1 MNSMNHFSRSKQV
14 KIGVLG
20 GGQLGK
26 MLIQAAIDFDLYVKV
41 LDPDSLAPCSGIAHE
56 FQQGSLQDEK
66 TILEFAKDCDVVTIE
81 IEHIHTQALE
91 KLREMGKVVF
101 PSPEIL
107 SLVQDKRKQ
116 KEFYLKNGFPTSPFW
131 LIDDESGFSQIN
143 GNFPWVYKTA
153 FAGYDGKGVKVLREE
168 RDLRDPLNFP
178 GLIEEMVSIQK
189 EIAVIIARN
198 LEGQVSIYPPIEM
211 VFHPEGNLVEYLIS
225 PPQLAPRLIEQAE
238 QMASDL
244 AEKMNFVGLLAVEM
258 FLTNSDELLINE
270 IAPRPH
276 NSGHHT
282 IRANMTSQF
291 EQHLRAILNLPLGK
305 TDLLVQGAMVN
316 ILGNPKESGP
326 PIYKGMEKIL
336 DIPGVYVHL
345 YGKALSRPFRK
356 MGHITILDPE
366 RESLIQTIQQVR
378 RVFSVEIGD

>member
-1 MNSMNHFSRSKQV
+1 MNHFSRSKQV

-41 LDPDSLAPCSGIAHE
+41 LDPDSFAPCSGIAHE
-56 FQQGSLQDEK
+56 FHIGSLQDEAA
-66 TILEFAKDCDVVTIE
+66 ILDFAKECDIITIE
-81 IEHIHTQALE
+81 IEHINTQALA

-107 SLVQDKRKQ
+107 RLVQDKRKQ
-116 KEFYLKNGFPTSPFW
+116 KEFYVANGFPTTSFW
-131 LIDDESGFSQIN
+131 LIGDMSDFSQVSCS
-143 GNFPWVYKTA
+143 FPWVYKTA
-153 FAGYDGKGVKVLREE
+153 FAGYDGKGVRVLRGEHE
-168 RDLRDPLNFP
+168 LNESLVFP
-178 GLIEEMVSIQK
+178 GLVEEMASIQK

-198 LEGQVSIYPPIEM
+198 SKGQMRTYPPIEM

-225 PPQLAPRLIEQAE
+225 PPQLAPRIIEQAE
-238 QMASDL
+238 EMAQDL
-244 AEKMNFVGLLAVEM
+244 AKQLNFVGLLAVEM
-258 FLTNSDELLINE
+258 FLTPSDELLINE

-316 ILGNPKESGP
+316 ILGNPLKSGAP
-326 PIYKGMEKIL
+326 VYKGMEEIL
-336 DIPGVYVHL
+336 NIPGVYVHL
-345 YGKALSRPFRK
+345 YGKSQSRPFRK
-356 MGHITILDPE
+356 MGHITILDAD
-366 RESLIQTIQQVR
+366 RASLIQTIQEVR
-378 RVFSVEIGD
+378 SVFSVEIEN